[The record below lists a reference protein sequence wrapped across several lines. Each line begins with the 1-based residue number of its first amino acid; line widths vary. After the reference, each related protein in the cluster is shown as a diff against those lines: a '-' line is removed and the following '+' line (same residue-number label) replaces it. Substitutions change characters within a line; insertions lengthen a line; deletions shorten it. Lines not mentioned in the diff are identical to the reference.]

1 MKDETFLRAVEINK
15 RIEELDKMQKR
26 LEDKDES
33 AWLRVSHYNED
44 IRLSDD
50 MRTTMLG
57 MCIGE
62 RARLAKEFEEL

>member
-1 MKDETFLRAVEINK
+1 MKDENFLKACEIK
-15 RIEELDKMQKR
+15 ERIEELDKMQRR

-33 AWLRVSHYNED
+33 AWLKVRHYGED
-44 IRLSDD
+44 VRLSDD

-62 RARLAKEFEEL
+62 RARLIKEFEEL

>member
-1 MKDETFLRAVEINK
+1 MKDENFLKAYEIK
-15 RIEELDKMQKR
+15 ERIKELDKMQRR

-33 AWLRVSHYNED
+33 VWLKVRHYSED
-44 IRLSDD
+44 VKLSDD

-62 RARLAKEFEEL
+62 RARLIKEFEEL